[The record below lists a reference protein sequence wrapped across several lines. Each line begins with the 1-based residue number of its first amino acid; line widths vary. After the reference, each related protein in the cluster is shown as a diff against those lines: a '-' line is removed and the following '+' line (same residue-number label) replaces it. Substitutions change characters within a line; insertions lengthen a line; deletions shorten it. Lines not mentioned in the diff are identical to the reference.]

1 MPVNRSGLNKSGG
14 TRSAAHADGINRP
27 GNQDFVKLPGQRP
40 ISGQGTR
47 QGGAVTHPG
56 RPPEAWHPGR
66 PDGRPGRPDVG
77 DTFINN
83 GVIKAGSYFNNH
95 FGNRPGGQNAWSEER
110 LNYWNNWSQQ
120 HSAALNSFSQ
130 HREQRWNEIHDFRG
144 KRRDAW
150 QQHSDTWRNWRKDVW
165 DYRADRADEIRN
177 SIRDG
182 HDHWFTPDWWH
193 GCGWW
198 YGGNIN
204 VNLNPWWWWQPVV
217 WQGYSVIYGSIP
229 PEPIVYDYGTDIV
242 MESSDVYVDGE
253 QIDSAADY
261 RQQALVLA
269 NPSDVPPPP
278 APIDAKDASIVPL
291 GVWALVQQ
299 EKGDAIMFYQLSM
312 TREGL
317 ITGGYYNVLTGESA
331 PVTGSVDKK
340 SQRVAWHTGE
350 KSNSVVECNLYGLT
364 KDQTACFVHFGTS
377 QTQEWLLVRLP
388 DPDLPESPISVPS
401 AKPPATPAR

>member
-1 MPVNRSGLNKSGG
+1 M
-14 TRSAAHADGINRP
+14 
-27 GNQDFVKLPGQRP
+27 
-40 ISGQGTR
+40 
-47 QGGAVTHPG
+47 
-56 RPPEAWHPGR
+56 
-66 PDGRPGRPDVG
+66 G

-95 FGNRPGGQNAWSEER
+95 FANRPGGQNSWSEER
-110 LNYWNNWSQQ
+110 RNYWNNWSQQ
-120 HSAALNSFSQ
+120 HSAALNGFSQ

-150 QQHSDTWRNWRKDVW
+150 QQHSDAWRNWRKDVW
-165 DYRADRADEIRN
+165 DYRADRANEIRN

-204 VNLNPWWWWQPVV
+204 INLNPWWWWQPVI
-217 WQGYSVIYGSIP
+217 WPGYWVVYGSVL
-229 PEPIVYDYGTDIV
+229 PEPFVYDYGTDIV
-242 MESSDVYVDGE
+242 MESNDVYVDGE

-261 RQQALVLA
+261 RQQALALA

-278 APIDAKDASIVPL
+278 APIDAKDASIIPL

-317 ITGGYYNVLTGESA
+317 ISGGYYNVLTGESA

-350 KSNSVVECNLYGLT
+350 KGNSVVECNLYGLT

-401 AKPPATPAR
+401 AQPRATPAR

>member
-1 MPVNRSGLNKSGG
+1 V
-14 TRSAAHADGINRP
+14 
-27 GNQDFVKLPGQRP
+27 
-40 ISGQGTR
+40 
-47 QGGAVTHPG
+47 
-56 RPPEAWHPGR
+56 
-66 PDGRPGRPDVG
+66 
-77 DTFINN
+77 
-83 GVIKAGSYFNNH
+83 
-95 FGNRPGGQNAWSEER
+95 
-110 LNYWNNWSQQ
+110 
-120 HSAALNSFSQ
+120 
-130 HREQRWNEIHDFRG
+130 NEIHDFRE

-150 QQHSDTWRNWRKDVW
+150 QQHSDAWRDWRKDVW
-165 DYRADRADEIRN
+165 DYRADRANEIRN
-177 SIRDG
+177 SIRDA

-204 VNLNPWWWWQPVV
+204 INLNPWWWWQPVI
-217 WQGYSVIYGSIP
+217 WPGYWVIYGSVL

-242 MESSDVYVDGE
+242 MESNDVYIDGE

-261 RQQALVLA
+261 RQQALALA
-269 NPSDVPPPP
+269 NPPDVPPPP
-278 APIDAKDASIVPL
+278 APIDAKDASIIPL

-340 SQRVAWHTGE
+340 SQRIAWHTGE
-350 KSNSVVECNLYGLT
+350 KGNSVVECNLYGLT

-388 DPDLPESPISVPS
+388 NPDLTESPISVPS
-401 AKPPATPAR
+401 EQPRATPAR